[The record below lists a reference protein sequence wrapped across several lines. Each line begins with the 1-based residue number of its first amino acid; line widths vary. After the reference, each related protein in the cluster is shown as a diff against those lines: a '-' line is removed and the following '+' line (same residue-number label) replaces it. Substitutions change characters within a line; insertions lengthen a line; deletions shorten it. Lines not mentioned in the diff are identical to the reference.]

1 MRAVVRTT
9 VRLVLFPILQPI
21 RILMRRRRQR
31 AILDGRAGKPGHIGT
46 SSERVRR
53 RRDEHRREA
62 PRLFASSSMRRP
74 SKPSSADGVQHREGS
89 DAKSDRPLLDP
100 VGPLVQRTASTVSC
114 RPAPTLDEVAEGAS
128 TVDLSWTVG
137 PLRFEGVGFAKAR
150 GELSEDAFAGHLK
163 TAAVA
168 LADGASTA
176 WQAGE
181 WALHLCGAWVGPDG
195 VWSTDEHEA
204 RVAAIQRSFLD
215 EAPAEEAA
223 PSQWFADEVSR
234 RGAFAAFLG
243 ISFDT
248 TAGTP
253 IPYRAL
259 SVGDVCLV
267 QFRNGISIASFP
279 ITSSDELNSRPELI
293 GSSVERRTIPPKESS
308 GRLAPGDVLILASD
322 GVAGLLLG
330 GSVTAEH
337 QRAFSH
343 GPLEEVAEALRAAQA
358 SREIV
363 DDDYTLVR
371 VSL

>member
-21 RILMRRRRQR
+21 RILMRRKQR
-31 AILDGRAGKPGHIGT
+31 AGVDGRAGEPGHIGT
-46 SSERVRR
+46 SSERVRQ

-62 PRLFASSSMRRP
+62 PRLFASSTMRRP
-74 SKPSSADGVQHREGS
+74 AEPSSADDVRHQEGS
-89 DAKSDRPLLDP
+89 GAASDRPLLDP
-100 VGPLVQRTASTVSC
+100 VEPLVERTPTTVSC

-137 PLRFEGVGFAKAR
+137 PLRFEGIGFAKAR
-150 GELSEDAFAGHLK
+150 GELSEDAFAGHLT

-195 VWSTDEHEA
+195 VWSINEHEA
-204 RVAAIQRSFLD
+204 RVAVIQRSFLE

-248 TAGTP
+248 TAGTT

-267 QFRNGISIASFP
+267 QYRNGISIASFP
-279 ITSSDELNSRPELI
+279 ITSSDELDSRPELI
-293 GSSVERRTIPPKESS
+293 GSSVERRTIPPKEST
-308 GRLAPGDVLILASD
+308 GQLAPGDVLILASD

-330 GSVTAEH
+330 GSATAEH
-337 QRAFSH
+337 LRAFTH
-343 GPLEEVAEALRAAQA
+343 GPLEEVAEALRTAQA
-358 SREIV
+358 SDEIL

-371 VSL
+371 VSV